1 MNDEESTHYPR
12 TIRVAARGI
21 AGNKNK
27 IHKDG
32 AIAGR
37 GGKNKGKNTQRTR
50 HPGKKKFL
58 DELWV

>member
-32 AIAGR
+32 AIVGR
-37 GGKNKGKNTQRTR
+37 GGKKQ
-50 HPGKKKFL
+50 GKKHSTHAASRR
-58 DELWV
+58 EEIP